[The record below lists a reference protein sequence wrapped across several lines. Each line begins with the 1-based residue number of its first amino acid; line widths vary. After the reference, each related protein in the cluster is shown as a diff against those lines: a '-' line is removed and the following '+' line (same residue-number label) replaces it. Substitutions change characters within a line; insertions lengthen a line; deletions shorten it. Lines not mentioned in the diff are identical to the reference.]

1 MKIILLRDIPQLGH
15 KDDIKNVADG
25 YAFHFLIPRGMAVK
39 ATAKNLAQHKNIKKA
54 TTQKIEQESETYE
67 ALRQALE
74 GKTIAIYKPADAKG
88 NLYARVNAKDILQAL
103 RALKIPLPARL
114 QENHIIINAQIK
126 TAGECPA
133 VIKHQNGDIAI
144 VIRVEPRAK

>member
-25 YAFHFLIPRGMAVK
+25 YALNFLVPRGLAME
-39 ATAKNLAQHKNIKKA
+39 ATAQHLAEREKIQKTIIQHK
-54 TTQKIEQESETYE
+54 EQESGAYE
-67 ALRQALE
+67 VLHKALE
-74 GKTIAIYKPADAKG
+74 GNTITIYKPADAKG
-88 NLYARVNAKDILQAL
+88 NLYARVNVKDILQAL